1 MVPVATHPSAADQG
15 SIEDEVASATPT
27 RRRPSQLLPKRI
39 TVRLQEGPAPDPLL
53 APRPEDTRLRTLIQG
68 LLDGGFDPDQSP
80 YAERVNDM
88 DQTQYE
94 AWERRCKCWDGQSR
108 LYESYLAS
116 LAPPNTTRSPLGG
129 QLAYPAQRRKVNKSL
144 PIEKFAP
151 KLALEQPF
159 FIWYQTFHRELI
171 REKADAS
178 YQLDLLY
185 YYVDRRCFQ
194 PWSQMYSAKKMNDFN
209 FIVSQLDKHYPDPTT
224 PSERR
229 EQFRKL
235 KMKSSGVLEYSNEKE
250 RLWRLAYPVVDP
262 LKSEEFKDSWMDGL
276 PKKIQKWII
285 HRDILEGTPIPN
297 LVKGAVQYERNLLRV
312 DRARYLSS
320 ITDHQA
326 PRFKKSTKARP
337 SNDHEPREKTD
348 RATPKPKPSSRP
360 DPSTRRCWEFTKF
373 GSCDKG
379 PDCPYLHIASSD
391 RVAQP
396 AGKDNETKRLWAPT
410 RPAKVHHA
418 FHTDSPTTT
427 TMVDSDSESSN

>member
-1 MVPVATHPSAADQG
+1 M
-15 SIEDEVASATPT
+15 
-27 RRRPSQLLPKRI
+27 
-39 TVRLQEGPAPDPLL
+39 QEEPAPDSLL
-53 APRPEDTRLRTLIQG
+53 APRPEDTRLHTLIQG
-68 LLDGGFDPDQSP
+68 LLEGGFDPNQSP

-88 DQTQYE
+88 DRTQYE

-116 LAPPNTTRSPLGG
+116 LTPPNTTSPPGG
-129 QLAYPAQRRKVNKSL
+129 HFAYPAQRRKVNKSL

-151 KLALEQPF
+151 KLASEQPF

-171 REKADAS
+171 RERADAS

-224 PSERR
+224 PSECR

-235 KMKSSGVLEYSNEKE
+235 KMKSSGILEYSNEKE

-276 PKKIQKWII
+276 PKTIQKWIV
-285 HRDILEGTPIPN
+285 HHDILEGTPIPN

-312 DRARYLSS
+312 DRAKYLSS
-320 ITDHQA
+320 LTDHQP
-326 PRFKKSTKARP
+326 PRFAKPTKARP
-337 SNDHEPREKTD
+337 NTDYESKGKKID
-348 RATPKPKPSSRP
+348 RAIPKPKPGPRP
-360 DPSTRRCWEFTKF
+360 DPSVRRCWEFTKF

-379 PDCPYLHIASSD
+379 PDCPYLHVAPSN
-391 RVAQP
+391 RVSQP
-396 AGKDNETKRLWAPT
+396 AGKDNETKKLWAPT

-418 FHTDSPTTT
+418 SRMDPPTTT
-427 TMVDSDSESSN
+427 TTTTTVDTDSESSN